1 MRWLLKLDKTS
12 RLVFLS
18 IIVGVVGAAGS
29 HFFLWMVERVSDLL
43 IVGIGHMPV
52 LTTQEASELGAS
64 PALPLLNW
72 LIPVST
78 TLGGLLAGIL
88 VFSVAP
94 EAEGHGTDAAI
105 RSFHRLGGYVRTRVP
120 IVKIIASALTIGSGG
135 SAGRE
140 GPTAQIASGF
150 GSITATWLRLPDDER
165 RTLMLVGMA
174 AGLSAIFRSP
184 LGTAILAVEVLYSG
198 LAFESAVL
206 VYTFIGAATAYAISG
221 SFTGFAPLFKL
232 VGPIGFTGA
241 RELPWYALLGVMAGL
256 LGALMPRVYYGIRD
270 AFGKLRMPKH
280 LKPAVG
286 GLAMGL
292 IAMVFP
298 QLLGTGYGWM
308 QLAIDGNLGLWL
320 MLALALGKLVTMAL
334 TIGSGGSGG
343 IFGPSLYVGVMLGGG
358 MAAAL
363 HGLTTSAPAPQ
374 AFAVVGMAA
383 VFAGAARVPL
393 ATLIMVAEMTGG
405 YQLIL
410 PTMLA
415 VAISFMVQERLGHR
429 WKYPTLYESAVENL
443 GDSPV
448 HQGEYLQT
456 VVNLLR
462 KRVVTLDPTILDRE
476 FVERLSRGEG
486 VPMSDGNEMVY
497 MTEVPDD
504 SVVVGLEIRQLPIPS
519 DVLVVS
525 ILHDAEAIIPDG
537 SSRLSA
543 GDKLTVVATPTSMEA
558 FKLMLAEK
566 APEAEAV

>member
-18 IIVGVVGAAGS
+18 IVVGIVGAAGS
-29 HFFLWMVERVSDLL
+29 HFFLWMVEAVSDLL

-52 LTTQEASELGAS
+52 LTTQQAGALGGS
-64 PALPLLNW
+64 PVLPKFNW

-88 VFSVAP
+88 VFTVAP

-206 VYTFIGAATAYAISG
+206 VYTFIGAATAYGLSG
-221 SFTGFAPLFKL
+221 SFTGFAPLFTL
-232 VGPIGFTGA
+232 AGPVSYTGA
-241 RELPWYALLGVMAGL
+241 RELGWYALLGIAAGA
-256 LGALMPRVYYGIRD
+256 LGALMPQVYYGIRD
-270 AFGKLRMPKH
+270 AFGKLRMPKQ

-292 IAMVFP
+292 IAMIFP

-320 MLALALGKLVTMAL
+320 MLALAFGKLVTMAL

-343 IFGPSLYVGVMLGGG
+343 IFGPSLYVGVMLGGA

-363 HGLTTSAPAPQ
+363 HSLVPSAPAPQ

-393 ATLIMVAEMTGG
+393 ATLIMVVEMTGG

-415 VAISFMVQERLGHR
+415 VAISFMVQERIVQRL
-429 WKYPTLYESAVENL
+429 KYPTLYESAVENL

-486 VPMSDGNEMVY
+486 VPMSDGNEVVF
-497 MTEVPDD
+497 MTEVPDG
-504 SVVVGLEIRQLPIPS
+504 SAAIGLAIRDLPIPS

-525 ILHDAEAIIPDG
+525 ILHGAEAVIPDG
-537 SSRLSA
+537 SSLLSG
-543 GDKLTVVATPTSMEA
+543 GDKLTVVATPLSMEA
-558 FKLMLAEK
+558 FKKMLDKKQPATETD
-566 APEAEAV
+566 